1 MKMEFTIEN
10 LILDISSYLQINY
23 NLNNIPDEI
32 SDDIIEHAISLIDK
46 QLDKRRSEKTRQN
59 FKRKLLSN
67 INNQLMSFESSAN
80 GINFNVKETTTL
92 MTEEI
97 IEYLDELENVNIVPI
112 DKLNVLNAQ
121 QLAFMF
127 SALPTLS
134 KMKLSNTQLSKII
147 NSLFGNASNNIRKR
161 LSEPNNLK
169 KEEYNKVI
177 EFMNDWIKRI
187 VDREG
192 QLKEEKLS

>member
-92 MTEEI
+92 ISEEI
-97 IEYLDELENVNIVPI
+97 IEYLDELENANIVPI

>member
-1 MKMEFTIEN
+1 
-10 LILDISSYLQINY
+10 
-23 NLNNIPDEI
+23 
-32 SDDIIEHAISLIDK
+32 
-46 QLDKRRSEKTRQN
+46 
-59 FKRKLLSN
+59 
-67 INNQLMSFESSAN
+67 MSFESSAN

-92 MTEEI
+92 ISEEI

>member
-23 NLNNIPDEI
+23 DLNNIPDEI
-32 SDDIIEHAISLIDK
+32 TDGIIEHAISLIDK

-59 FKRKLLSN
+59 FKRKLLTN
-67 INNQLMSFESSAN
+67 INNQLMTFESSTN
-80 GINFNVKETTTL
+80 GINFNIKEATTL
-92 MTEEI
+92 ISEEI

-187 VDREG
+187 EDREG

>member
-1 MKMEFTIEN
+1 MKMEFTIDN
-10 LILDISSYLQINY
+10 LILDISSCLQINY

-92 MTEEI
+92 ISEEI